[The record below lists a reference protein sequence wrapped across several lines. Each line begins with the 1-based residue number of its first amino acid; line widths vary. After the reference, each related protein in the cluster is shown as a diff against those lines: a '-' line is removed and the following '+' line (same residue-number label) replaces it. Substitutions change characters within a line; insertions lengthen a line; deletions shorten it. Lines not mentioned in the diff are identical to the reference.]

1 MKLILGLVVGSLI
14 FTGCGSDNIEANSDS
29 NLSKLKKEACSLWR
43 EKDTNTDRYMS
54 YLAAI
59 KFQEIAEQDSSFNE
73 LSKSAFILFS
83 LNSTTTFAD
92 TIKPLFLE
100 STSEVI
106 RYCSSN
112 NFLGF
117 TPSPEP
123 SPSGS

>member
-14 FTGCGSDNIEANSDS
+14 FTGCGGDNIEANSDS
-29 NLSKLKKEACSLWR
+29 NLSKLKQEACSLWR
-43 EKDTNTDRYMS
+43 ERNTNTDRYMS

-83 LNSTTTFAD
+83 LNSTSTFAD

-106 RYCSSN
+106 RHCSSN